1 MKTVDVIKQ
10 ASENSPRKAK
20 SSLLR
25 WEPASRSLLLRQGG
39 QWRPAVSIFDGVIV
53 QYINSLDKGVFGRR
67 GDRDTFD
74 SFVKRETLTRL
85 HLFVQSKLPCSIKE
99 HTPSSVTMLRDEMDK
114 IAPKDI
120 TGALYWQWA
129 FQHML
134 VTYCATVRSAAAA
147 LESKL
152 NSLITSPAYSQLSSA
167 LVTLS
172 DTVCRGRVLNYA
184 EDCGAV
190 RTNLD
195 RVIQSFYSIS
205 SMTSAAYSD
214 QDGQKYSRPPIKAK
228 LVTVDGEGNW
238 GVIAFDHNFSI
249 CVENPAKLIDH
260 WPDLVSVLA
269 SVGISEPTP
278 YGLTFSQDNI
288 AAIASLIDVAKLDY
302 AEPQKWLNATI
313 GAAFEEPTP
322 VSAMELA

>member
-1 MKTVDVIKQ
+1 MKTIDVIKQ
-10 ASENSPRKAK
+10 ASENSPFKAK

-39 QWRPAVSIFDGVIV
+39 QWRPVVSLFDGVIIK
-53 QYINSLDKGVFGRR
+53 YIDNSCRSPFSRH
-67 GDRDTFD
+67 GDRVAFD
-74 SFVKRETLTRL
+74 SFVTRETLTRL
-85 HLFVQSKLPCSIKE
+85 HLSVQSKLPCSIE
-99 HTPSSVTMLRDEMDK
+99 GRTPSSVAMLRGEMDK

-152 NSLITSPAYSQLSSA
+152 NSLITSPAYSHLSSA
-167 LVTLS
+167 METLS

-195 RVIQSFYSIS
+195 RVIQSFYSIG
-205 SMTSAAYSD
+205 SMLGVAYSD

-238 GVIAFDHNFSI
+238 TCNNYSNFFSI
-249 CVENPAKLIDH
+249 HVENPAKLIDH

-288 AAIASLIDVAKLDY
+288 AAIASLIDVANLDY
-302 AEPQKWLNATI
+302 ADPQKWLDATI

-322 VSAMELA
+322 VSAMEFA